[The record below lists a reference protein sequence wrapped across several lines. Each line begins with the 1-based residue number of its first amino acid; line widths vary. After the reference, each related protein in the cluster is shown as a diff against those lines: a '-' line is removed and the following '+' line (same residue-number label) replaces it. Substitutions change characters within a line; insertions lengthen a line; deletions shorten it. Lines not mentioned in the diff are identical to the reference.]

1 MKRLLLIICLAVT
14 VSSCARVPVYGANE
28 PRKPACAQISN
39 GFKCF
44 PLEQDLDGTRLY
56 KMYPIDWKGM
66 PSPPSN
72 PN

>member
-1 MKRLLLIICLAVT
+1 MNRLLLVLTIALA
-14 VSSCARVPVYGANE
+14 VSSCARVPVYGGVE
-28 PRKPACAQISN
+28 PRKPACAQTAS

-44 PLEQDLDGTRLY
+44 NLEEDLDGTRLR

-72 PN
+72 PY